1 MEEGMFWHLVARQY
15 PNCIVVETAED
26 IRRAKREG
34 KAAFIMAA
42 QGGDFIGNK
51 LHRIEAFHKLGLRMM
66 LPAYNTTNGICDG
79 ALDRTSSGLTRFGEL
94 VVDECNRVG
103 VLLDCTHLGKQSSLE
118 IIERS
123 SQPVVFSATRTR
135 TASSRTRATSTTTR
149 SSSASRRAA
158 SSGSPPGGRSS

>member
-1 MEEGMFWHLVARQY
+1 MLAPARQRRAGDEEGMFWHLVARKY

-34 KAAFIMAA
+34 KAAFLMAA

-79 ALDRTSSGLTRFGEL
+79 ARDRPSNGPTPIG
-94 VVDECNRVG
+94 
-103 VLLDCTHLGKQSSLE
+103 Q
-118 IIERS
+118 
-123 SQPVVFSATRTR
+123 
-135 TASSRTRATSTTTR
+135 TARPQVAGT
-149 SSSASRRAA
+149 
-158 SSGSPPGGRSS
+158 GGGPWRGG